1 METIRG
7 TFAFLIIIIIGM
19 LWGRIMGW
27 LGLIFRAIIKLIIK
41 LFFYLMNMIRR
52 WDLYEK

>member
-52 WDLYEK
+52 